1 MIRRP
6 PRSTLFPYT
15 TLFRSVVHA
24 AARGAR
30 RIFQRDPAARHRL
43 DWPATLEGHAR
54 GDEARISVF
63 ALSRGPRELHYGQLQ
78 SKGRRGLHQ
87 SFRAAR
93 DRAPEG
99 KGREQFLAWNNMRKR
114 AAKAASRDE
123 RTTK

>member
-30 RIFQRDPAARHRL
+30 RIFQRDPAARHGVDR
-43 DWPATLEGHAR
+43 PAALEGHAR
-54 GDEARISVF
+54 GDEARIAVF

-87 SFRAAR
+87 SFRAAG

-99 KGREQFLAWNNMRKR
+99 KGRGQFLAWKNKWRR
-114 AAKAASRDE
+114 TARAASRDE